1 MKNDISDRPV
11 APKKQKHQEAQKL
24 KKIIT
29 KTVNE
34 AMEDDLRAKALDG
47 KKSLLSKKST
57 SGRAKGNKKKA

>member
-1 MKNDISDRPV
+1 LISYFSDRPV

-29 KTVNE
+29 KAVNE
-34 AMEDDLRAKALDG
+34 VMEDDLRAKALDG

-57 SGRAKGNKKKA
+57 SGKAKGSKKKA